1 MPVKTYSYQKI
12 SAWLIFILLIRIIS
26 YFMVSESVAI
36 TQGFKIGSRVML
48 ALWCFVWYRIIK
60 DRETELKFQ
69 TDFLVPIFFYLAYLF
84 LGLLSLIWTSSIKVS
99 ALQLLMDVEQLVFS
113 FFFIRLYL
121 LLNEKTGVRFS
132 NIMYVSIFMVL
143 LGFIAGMYI
152 NPDKFYRLT
161 HGGEVARL
169 GGFIINPN
177 ELGMLI
183 VIGIGMSF
191 FELQRQGAKVFSVV
205 ALLVLFYTL
214 YLTGS
219 RSSMIGALLVSAYFI
234 IKSNS
239 ALIKTGSLVAIII
252 AAPFVFTNV
261 FLKQGDMSEVMDMT
275 GRLPFWKDLLTMN
288 FPKEPWLGFGFMRI
302 DYYDRFESLNSYA
315 GAMTHNTFIQ
325 VLLNLGIIGFTIAII
340 QLAFTIHAM
349 IRTSFGHLRMI
360 SIAIFCPVIINSFT
374 EFGIFGETNYGIMFY
389 LFIVFLLHSHITKRE
404 KQSRSR
410 LRNEST
416 YSLFRPVA
424 TA

>member
-1 MPVKTYSYQKI
+1 MPVTLNNYKKAST
-12 SAWLIFILLIRIIS
+12 WLILILLIRIIS

-36 TQGFKIGSRVML
+36 TQGFKIGSRIL
-48 ALWCFVWYRIIK
+48 LTFVCLVSYRVVK
-60 DRETELKFQ
+60 DRETELKFK
-69 TDFLVPIFFYLAYLF
+69 TEFIMPLFFYMAYLF
-84 LGLLSLIWTSSIKVS
+84 LGLLSLAWTSSIKVS
-99 ALQLLMDVEQLVFS
+99 SLQLLMDVEQLFFS

-121 LLNEKTGVRFS
+121 LIS
-132 NIMYVSIFMVL
+132 NKEPIRISRIMYVSIL
-143 LGFIAGMYI
+143 LTLCGFIAGMYI

-183 VIGIGMSF
+183 VIGIGLAMYEIHSIGF
-191 FELQRQGAKVFSVV
+191 RLFPIVSV
-205 ALLVLFYTL
+205 LVLFYTL

-234 IKSNS
+234 FKTKSPLLKTS
-239 ALIKTGSLVAIII
+239 SILGIILIL
-252 AAPFVFTNV
+252 PFVFTKV

-325 VLLNLGIIGFTIAII
+325 VLLNLGIIGLTIALI
-340 QLAFTIHAM
+340 QLVFTLHAM
-349 IRTSFGHLRMI
+349 IKTSSGDLRMI
-360 SIAIFCPVIINSFT
+360 SLVMFVPVIINSFT

-389 LFIVFLLHSHITKRE
+389 LFIVLMLHSQVAQETSIVGGK
-404 KQSRSR
+404 K
-410 LRNEST
+410 RNENT
-416 YSLFRPVA
+416 HVLFRPVI